1 MSVEAIRQSTL
12 NMLFRCGIQFQYRFE
27 KGIIIPPGISAR
39 RGTTV
44 HTTSQATHNHKLL
57 KGVDLPVDYMEDL
70 AADTYRRLVL
80 DRGVY
85 IPKSEYFE
93 RKRLIGEGLDS
104 AVRLSRLYAQK
115 VAPMIQ
121 PWLVERTVIVDFEG
135 IELPLEGTIDLVE
148 VNSHLR
154 DIKSAAKSYNQ
165 AAADCSLQLT
175 QYNVMFYLTFGYWPP
190 ATSLM
195 VLVDLK
201 EAKFQEIHT
210 IRTAACLEPYKKRVA
225 LAIKCIKSGIFLPTN
240 PDNWWCT
247 EKWCGYWQMCPHAG
261 GKM

>member
-1 MSVEAIRQSTL
+1 MSVSAIRQSTL
-12 NMLFRCGIQFQYRFE
+12 NMLFRCGMQFYYRHE
-27 KGIIIPPGISAR
+27 RGISIPPGISAR
-39 RGTTV
+39 RGTSV
-44 HTTSQATHNHKLL
+44 HTTSQATHEHKLL
-57 KGVDLPVDYMEDL
+57 KGTDLPVDYMEDL

-85 IPKSEYFE
+85 IPKSEYAE

-104 AVRLSRLYAQK
+104 AVRLSRLYAK
-115 VAPMIQ
+115 EVAPTVH
-121 PWLVERTVIVDFEG
+121 PWLIERTVVADFG
-135 IELPLEGTIDLVE
+135 LELPLEGTIDLVE
-148 VNSHLR
+148 TDSHLR
-154 DIKSAAKSYNQ
+154 DIKSAGKSYNQ

-190 ATSLM
+190 ETSLI

-201 EAKFQEIHT
+201 ESKVQHIKT
-210 IRTAACLEPYKKRVA
+210 KRTSACLEPYKERVK
-225 LAIKCIKSGIFLPTN
+225 LAIRQIKSGIFLPTN